1 MKNTMETAVKKKLI
15 FWIVVVAVLVGL
27 FFLLVNMAP
36 WFYAGLVLGWAGKC
50 IYDRLTAKKE

>member
-1 MKNTMETAVKKKLI
+1 METAVKKKLI